1 MMKDKQLELYL
12 NTFKD
17 LVQTWII
24 CEMETD
30 RSFSVKQIEK
40 KMNTMGINNIH
51 CAISPLEAIKTLEK
65 NVSISNNVIVSGSFE
80 LVGPIREFLLESQ
93 GKI

>member
-1 MMKDKQLELYL
+1 MIFSMMKDKQLELYL

-30 RSFSVKQIEK
+30 RSFGVKQIEK

-51 CAISPLEAIKTLEK
+51 LCNISFRSNKDSEK
-65 NVSISNNVIVSGSFE
+65 NVSISNNVIVVWIIWIG
-80 LVGPIREFLLESQ
+80 RTH
-93 GKI
+93 